1 MEPVFAVMFTWLVF
15 GGTHIG
21 LATLGVRS
29 RLVARFGEQGFA
41 YFFSGI
47 AALAFTLVVTT
58 YASVRFEGLP
68 GPALGAVPGVREALI
83 ALVVIGV
90 VFMTATFAEYH
101 EGPYEA
107 GVEKRQFPPPR
118 GLERVT
124 RHAFFA
130 GLVIFSLAHALLAT
144 KLVGTVFLLGYAA
157 VSSIGAWHQDR
168 KLLARFGEPFAAYLR
183 ATSAVPFAAILS
195 GRQRLV
201 WSELPFKTIAA
212 SVVLAG
218 VLRSIHEWIF
228 AYGGAP
234 FIAAVLGSVVV
245 IGIVTLRNEAARARR
260 ARAERF
266 ARAS

>member
-1 MEPVFAVMFTWLVF
+1 MEPVFAVTIVWLAF
-15 GGTHIG
+15 GLTHIG
-21 LATLGVRS
+21 LATAGLRS
-29 RLVARFGEQGFA
+29 RMVERFGEQGFA
-41 YFFSGI
+41 YVYSAI
-47 AALAFTLVVTT
+47 AALVFTFVVTT
-58 YASVRFEGLP
+58 YAGVRFEGLP
-68 GPALGAVPGVREALI
+68 GPALGRFPIAREALI
-83 ALVVIGV
+83 ALIVTSVVL
-90 VFMTATFAEYH
+90 MTATFASYH

-107 GVEKRQFPPPR
+107 GVVQRRFPPPR

-157 VSSIGAWHQDR
+157 VSAVGAWHQDR

-183 ATSAVPFAAILS
+183 ATSAVPFVAIVS

-201 WSELPFKTIAA
+201 WSELPYAA
-212 SVVLAG
+212 IVAALVLAWG
-218 VLRSIHEWIF
+218 LRSIHDWIF

-234 FIAAVLGSVVV
+234 FIAAVLGGVAL
-245 IGIVTLRNEAARARR
+245 IGVVTLRRETARQRNR
-260 ARAERF
+260 SERF